1 MCCERCF
8 QDRVLVHKIREEGT
22 NGSCPWCGASD
33 VKVLPV
39 AELGDLFR
47 DLARNYAV
55 AEDDRG
61 EWIDQLFQED
71 WELFADDKYVSVRRH
86 DLTLAILESGL
97 DPKDDV
103 MDYPAYEDQFVRLQT
118 SPVDL
123 LGQWENRVAE
133 MFEHTDTDAGPTPLE
148 SGSAEM
154 LDYIA
159 DAVGE
164 VGAAYPQNRPLYR
177 ARTHDQRGRRERF
190 SLAEM
195 GAPPPDVTLGGRANR
210 AREPVLYM
218 ASDPHTALAEKR
230 AWKGA
235 VVAIA
240 TMKLI
245 SPVRILDLVSKPRR
259 IRSPF
264 DYGEHL
270 TWLFEARA
278 LLREFG
284 RELSRPVIPGEEER
298 HYVPSQRACD
308 AVRLAGFH
316 GIAYPSAMGA
326 GRNIV
331 LFDPSGAEAIEV
343 EYHKVT
349 RTRVRSEVIEREE
362 IQIDDYPYD

>member
-1 MCCERCF
+1 MAARRSTPGTDSVCCERCF

-245 SPVRILDLVSKPRR
+245 SPVRILDLKASQDQIAIRLWGAPHVAF
-259 IRSPF
+259 RSP
-264 DYGEHL
+264 
-270 TWLFEARA
+270 RA
-278 LLREFG
+278 LEGVRPRVVSPRDSWG
-284 RELSRPVIPGEEER
+284 R
-298 HYVPSQRACD
+298 
-308 AVRLAGFH
+308 
-316 GIAYPSAMGA
+316 GA
-326 GRNIV
+326 P
-331 LFDPSGAEAIEV
+331 L
-343 EYHKVT
+343 
-349 RTRVRSEVIEREE
+349 RSEPKGLRRRPPGGISWHRLSEC
-362 IQIDDYPYD
+362 DGGGKKHCSL